1 MTFLYFIGGIV
12 LLAFAARNAK
22 MALEG
27 NSKIESWISATV
39 CLAIS
44 FGLLFA
50 GCSNSSASNDNEPK
64 NGGSYYEDSNTQHP
78 WESDLEQYKE
88 NKKPWE

>member
-12 LLAFAARNAK
+12 LLGFAARNAK

-27 NSKIESWISATV
+27 KSKIESWISAGV

-50 GCSNSSASNDNEPK
+50 GCSKPSAN
-64 NGGSYYEDSNTQHP
+64 NGGSDSYENPQYP
-78 WESDLEQYKE
+78 WESDLEQHRE
-88 NKKPWE
+88 TKKPWQ

>member
-1 MTFLYFIGGIV
+1 MMILYIGGGII

-27 NSKIESWISATV
+27 KSKIESWISAAV
-39 CLAIS
+39 CLAFS
-44 FGLLFA
+44 LGLLFA
-50 GCSNSSASNDNEPK
+50 GCSNSTTNSNNNDSFYK
-64 NGGSYYEDSNTQHP
+64 DSNPKYP